1 MSQIKLLH
9 SGGNG
14 VILAAPSSNPASDRT
29 LTLPGD
35 ADGTILTSNSITGK
49 VLQVQSTT
57 RTDTFSESSVAEGS
71 HTGAA
76 ISVTITPS
84 ATSSK
89 IFVMASLNIG
99 LNNDNEVSFAF
110 FRGGSILTGA
120 IGDAAGSRTRTG
132 FGGKCESTS
141 ATEGVSGFYLDSPN
155 TTSAT
160 TYDCRLSHGMNGGN
174 GTMYLN
180 RSHSDTNADQD
191 SRFAS
196 TITVVEVA
204 A

>member
-1 MSQIKLLH
+1 MATLNATNLKHASSSSNNIVLASDGSTTISNL
-9 SGGNG
+9 SGG
-14 VILAAPSSNPASDRT
+14 V
-29 LTLPGD
+29 
-35 ADGTILTSNSITGK
+35 GK
-49 VLQVQSTT
+49 ILQVVSTT
-57 RTDTFSESSVAEGS
+57 KTDTFSESSIDEGEHS
-71 HTGAA
+71 GAA

-84 ATSSK
+84 ASSSK

-110 FRGGSILTGA
+110 FRNGSILTGA
-120 IGDAAGSRTRTG
+120 IGDAASNRTRTG

-180 RSHSDTNADQD
+180 RSHSDTDADQD